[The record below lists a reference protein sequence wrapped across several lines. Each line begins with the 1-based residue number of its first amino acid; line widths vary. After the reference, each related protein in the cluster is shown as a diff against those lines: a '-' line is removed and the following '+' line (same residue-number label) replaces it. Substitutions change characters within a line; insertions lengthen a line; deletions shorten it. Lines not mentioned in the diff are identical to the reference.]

1 MMRFGAVC
9 NQFPLTHFISTQ
21 PIELTVKHFGELHC
35 AFFFWN
41 YSILNV
47 FVVIRNV
54 FYYEVK
60 KINLIV

>member
-35 AFFFWN
+35 AFFFG
-41 YSILNV
+41 IIP
-47 FVVIRNV
+47 F
-54 FYYEVK
+54 
-60 KINLIV
+60 

>member
-21 PIELTVKHFGELHC
+21 LIELTVKHFGELHC

-47 FVVIRNV
+47 FAVISS
-54 FYYEVK
+54 
-60 KINLIV
+60 